1 MIAASDP
8 QKTIRKEVI
17 ERMRNIGIDIGKGK
31 CIVCVVDGKGAVLER
46 TSYNNTLEDAKDFA
60 RRMKKEYGGKG
71 RCQAACES
79 TANMW
84 LKTFE
89 AFEESGV
96 PIKLANTYKMKIIS
110 DTDVKTDPIDAQ
122 KIANALRVGIIPECY
137 VAPPDLRDARELLR
151 YRISMVQART
161 ALVNYTH
168 GLLDK
173 YDVMPDVSKM
183 YNKKA
188 IRLLSQVRLKKPN
201 DDMILQNCVKRIA
214 HATEEITRI
223 EAEIDRQAAANE
235 NAKLLMSMTGIE
247 AFTAMLLASEI
258 GEITRF
264 KTADRLVSWTG
275 MCPRVYQSG
284 NVMHHGRM
292 KKASNRRV
300 NWIMIQAA
308 NVAVRYDDRL
318 KWFYQNAKARHGGN
332 HPIAIT
338 HVANKMVRII
348 WKMLTAK
355 EPYESRNADRY
366 ARKMKRMK
374 KVLQ

>member
-1 MIAASDP
+1 
-8 QKTIRKEVI
+8 
-17 ERMRNIGIDIGKGK
+17 MRNIGIDIGKGK
-31 CIVCVVDGKGAVLER
+31 CIVCVVDGKGGVLER
-46 TSYNNTLEDAKDFA
+46 VSYKNTLEDAKEFA

-89 AFEESGV
+89 AFEGCGI

-137 VAPPDLRDARELLR
+137 VAAPALRDVRELLR

-173 YDVMPDVSKM
+173 YDVTPDVSKM
-183 YNKKA
+183 HSKKA
-188 IRLLSQVRLKKPN
+188 VRLLSQIRLKKPN

-214 HATEEITRI
+214 HATEEIACI
-223 EAEIDRQAAANE
+223 ETKIDRQAAANE
-235 NAKLLMSMTGIE
+235 DAKLLMSMTGIE
-247 AFTAMLLASEI
+247 AFTVMLLVSEI

-284 NVMHHGRM
+284 NVTHHGRM

-308 NVAVRYDDRL
+308 NVAVRHDDRL
-318 KWFYQNAKARHGGN
+318 KWFYQNAKARHGGS

-355 EPYESRNADRY
+355 EPYESSNADRY
-366 ARKMKRMK
+366 ARKLKRMK

>member
-1 MIAASDP
+1 M
-8 QKTIRKEVI
+8 K
-17 ERMRNIGIDIGKGK
+17 NIGIDISKRKCVVCVMDGKGK
-31 CIVCVVDGKGAVLER
+31 VLEEA
-46 TSYNNTLEDAKDFA
+46 SYDNTLESAKKFA
-60 RRMKKEYGGKG
+60 RGMKKEYGRKG
-71 RCQAACES
+71 PCRAACES

-89 AFEESGV
+89 AFEESGI

-110 DTDVKTDPIDAQ
+110 DTDVKTDPIDAR

-137 VAPPDLRDARELLR
+137 VAPSDLRDVRELLR

-161 ALVNYTH
+161 ALINYTY

-173 YDVMPDVSKM
+173 YDVTLDASTM
-183 YNKKA
+183 YSKKA
-188 IRLLSQVRLKKPN
+188 IRLLLQMNLERPN
-201 DDMILQNCVKRIA
+201 DNMILQNCARRIA
-214 HATEEITRI
+214 HATEEISSI
-223 EAEIDRQAAANE
+223 EEEIDRQAAVNGD
-235 NAKLLMSMTGIE
+235 AKLLMSMTGIE
-247 AFTAMLLASEI
+247 AFAAMLLVSEI
-258 GEITRF
+258 GDISRF

-284 NVMHHGRM
+284 NVTHHGRM

-308 NVAVRYDDRL
+308 NVAVRHDDRL
-318 KWFYQNAKARHGGN
+318 KLFYQKAKTRHGGN

-355 EPYESRNADRY
+355 EPYESHNASRY
-366 ARKMKRMK
+366 AKKMRRMK

>member
-8 QKTIRKEVI
+8 PKTIRKEVI
-17 ERMRNIGIDIGKGK
+17 ERMKNIGIDIGKGK
-31 CIVCVVDGKGAVLER
+31 CIVCVMDGKGSVLER
-46 TSYNNTLEDAKDFA
+46 TSYVNTLASAKEFA
-60 RRMKKEYGGKG
+60 RRMKKEYGGKE
-71 RCQAACES
+71 RCRAACES
-79 TANMW
+79 TGNMW

-89 AFEESGV
+89 AFEECGIPV
-96 PIKLANTYKMKIIS
+96 KLANTYKMKIIS

-137 VAPPDLRDARELLR
+137 VAPPDLRDVRELLR

-161 ALVNYTH
+161 ALINYTH

-183 YNKKA
+183 YTKKA
-188 IRLLSQVRLKKPN
+188 VGLLSQIRLGKPN
-201 DDMILQNCVKRIA
+201 DSMILQNCVRRIA
-214 HATEEITRI
+214 HATEEISYI

-235 NAKLLMSMTGIE
+235 GAKLLMSMTGVE
-247 AFTAMLLASEI
+247 AFAAMLLVSEI
-258 GEITRF
+258 GDISRF

-284 NVMHHGRM
+284 NVTHHGHM

-308 NVAVRYDDRL
+308 NVAVRHDDRL
-318 KWFYQNAKARHGGN
+318 KLFYQKAKARHGDN

-348 WKMLTAK
+348 WKMLTAR
-355 EPYESRNADRY
+355 EPYESHNADRY
-366 ARKMKRMK
+366 AKKLKRMK
-374 KVLQ
+374 RVLQ

>member
-1 MIAASDP
+1 MLDLAHLGLL
-8 QKTIRKEVI
+8 ELV
-17 ERMRNIGIDIGKGK
+17 NGKG
-31 CIVCVVDGKGAVLER
+31 GVLER
-46 TSYNNTLEDAKDFA
+46 ASYKNTLEDAKEFA

-79 TANMW
+79 TGNMW

-89 AFEESGV
+89 AFEWCGM
-96 PIKLANTYKMKIIS
+96 PIKLANTHKMKMIS

-137 VAPPDLRDARELLR
+137 VAPPDLRDVRELLR

-168 GLLDK
+168 SLLDK
-173 YDVMPDVSKM
+173 YDVTPDVSKM
-183 YNKKA
+183 HSKKA
-188 IRLLSQVRLKKPN
+188 IRLPSQIRLKKPN

-214 HATEEITRI
+214 HATEEISDI
-223 EAEIDRQAAANE
+223 EAEIDRQATVNE
-235 NAKLLMSMTGIE
+235 DVKLLMSMTGIE
-247 AFTAMLLASEI
+247 TFAAMLLVSEI
-258 GEITRF
+258 GDIFRF
-264 KTADRLVSWTG
+264 KTADRLVSWAG

-284 NVMHHGRM
+284 NVARYGRM

-308 NVAVRYDDRL
+308 NVAVRHDDRL
-318 KWFYQNAKARHGGN
+318 KWFYQNAKTRHDGN

-348 WKMLTAK
+348 WKMLTVK
-355 EPYESRNADRY
+355 EPYESHNADRRSDPLLFFKPAHPTFQ
-366 ARKMKRMK
+366 ARFRQAACSASHNS
-374 KVLQ
+374 L

>member
-1 MIAASDP
+1 
-8 QKTIRKEVI
+8 
-17 ERMRNIGIDIGKGK
+17 MRNIGIDIGKGK

-348 WKMLTAK
+348 WKMLTAR

-366 ARKMKRMK
+366 ARKLKRMENI
-374 KVLQ
+374 LQ